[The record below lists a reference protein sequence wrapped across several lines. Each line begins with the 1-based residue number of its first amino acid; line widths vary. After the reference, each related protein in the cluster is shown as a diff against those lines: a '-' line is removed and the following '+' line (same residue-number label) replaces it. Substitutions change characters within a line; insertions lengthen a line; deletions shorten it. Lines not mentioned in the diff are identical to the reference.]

1 MALLAEKLITSSGNT
16 TQSTW
21 PHPCQQ
27 QRLRRHQLLPL
38 SSKQSNIS
46 SNNDKLQISKSFL
59 ITSNKKKSC
68 FYSRPIMNSSWFF
81 VVYLVAAVTLLPL
94 TVMANRLSDTKLH
107 EIYLDNK
114 EIKLSWMVD
123 WYKQEVL
130 FHLQNAFNEQHR
142 WFYLGFSKR
151 GGIGDADIC
160 FFENQNGFFNVV
172 TDTYTS
178 PDGKFVHKDY
188 QQDCVLFK
196 MDEYTLAFKRKFD
209 TCDPSDFRMHEG
221 TMYVMWA
228 RGEVELE
235 LTDYQF
241 PFPNVSSQESG
252 IKMMQLLR
260 ADKILIPETD
270 LKHIEITLDEVPVPV
285 KETTYWCHIQ
295 KLDDFLQQKHHI
307 VQFEPLITTPGVV
320 HHMEVF
326 HCETDWNVE
335 IPLYNGDCEQLP
347 AEAKVCSKVIALWAM
362 GASTFT
368 YPPETG
374 LPIGGKAYNPYIRLE
389 VHFNNPELEK
399 GHVDSSGLRI
409 KMVSQLRQ
417 FDAGVMELGLEYTD
431 KMAIPPGQ
439 VAFPLSGYCI
449 AECTELAF
457 PPSGIVVFGSQLHT
471 HLRGVR
477 VLTRHFRGSE
487 ELRELNRDD
496 YYSHH
501 FQEMRNLHYKP
512 RVLPGDALVT
522 TCYYNT
528 LGYDNAT
535 LGGFSISDEMCVN
548 YMHYY
553 PATKLEVCKSSV
565 SEDTLENYF
574 IYMKKKEHQRGIRLN
589 GARSKNYRSIK
600 WTQPRVDQL
609 YTMYIQEPLS
619 MQCNKSDGFRFEG
632 YQWEGAPITPVQIK
646 IPIHRKLCPNYNP
659 LWLKPLERG
668 ECDLLGE
675 CIY

>member
-1 MALLAEKLITSSGNT
+1 MKMAVKGMLSSNAGSLTGSRVNSPSYISCMVCFIFCLLSA
-16 TQSTW
+16 
-21 PHPCQQ
+21 
-27 QRLRRHQLLPL
+27 LPL
-38 SSKQSNIS
+38 
-46 SNNDKLQISKSFL
+46 
-59 ITSNKKKSC
+59 
-68 FYSRPIMNSSWFF
+68 PFF
-81 VVYLVAAVTLLPL
+81 T
-94 TVMANRLSDTKLH
+94 TANRLSDTKLH
-107 EIYLDNK
+107 EIYLDNA

-130 FHLQNAFNEQHR
+130 FHLQNAFNEKHR

-151 GGIGDADIC
+151 GEMGDADIC
-160 FFENQNGFFNVV
+160 FFENQNGFFNIV

-178 PDGKFVHKDY
+178 PDGKFVQKDY
-188 QQDCVLFK
+188 QQDCELFK

-209 TCDPSDFRMHEG
+209 TCDPLDLRMHEG
-221 TMYVMWA
+221 TMYIVWA
-228 RGEVELE
+228 RGESRLALE
-235 LTDYQF
+235 DYQF
-241 PFPNVSSQESG
+241 PFPNVSSHESG

-260 ADKILIPETD
+260 ADKILIPETN
-270 LKHIEITLDEVPVPV
+270 LKTVRVALENVTVPS

-295 KLDDFLQQKHHI
+295 KLDDSFASKQHI
-307 VQFEPLITTPGVV
+307 VQFEPIITSPDLV
-320 HHMEVF
+320 HHLEVF
-326 HCETDWNVE
+326 HCETDPQVQ

-347 AEAKVCSKVIALWAM
+347 AKAKVCSKVISLWAM

-374 LPIGGKAYNPYIRLE
+374 LPIGGKDYNPFVRLE
-389 VHFNNPELEK
+389 VHFNNPELKE
-399 GHVDSSGLRI
+399 GRIDSSGMRI
-409 KMVSQLRQ
+409 KLSSKLRQ

-439 VAFPLSGYCI
+439 VGFPLSGYCI
-449 AECTELAF
+449 AECTEVAL
-457 PPSGIVVFGSQLHT
+457 PPSGIIIFGSQLHT

-477 VLTRHFRGSE
+477 VLTRHFRDKE
-487 ELRELNRDD
+487 ELREINRDD

-512 RVLPGDALVT
+512 HVLPGDALVT

-528 LGYDNAT
+528 LGYENAT

-548 YMHYY
+548 YIHYY

-565 SEDTLENYF
+565 SEETLENYF
-574 IYMKKKEHQRGIRLN
+574 IYMKKKEHQRGIKLN

-619 MQCNKSDGFRFEG
+619 MQCNKSDGYRFEDFD
-632 YQWEGAPITPVQIK
+632 WEGAAVTPVEIK
-646 IPIHRKLCPNYNP
+646 IPMHGKLCPNYNP
-659 LWLKPLERG
+659 LWLKPLEKG
-668 ECDLLGE
+668 ACDLLGE

>member
-1 MALLAEKLITSSGNT
+1 MAVKGKLSSAHGSWTSSKVGT
-16 TQSTW
+16 TSYISRMA
-21 PHPCQQ
+21 CFAFC
-27 QRLRRHQLLPL
+27 LLSALPL
-38 SSKQSNIS
+38 
-46 SNNDKLQISKSFL
+46 
-59 ITSNKKKSC
+59 
-68 FYSRPIMNSSWFF
+68 PFF
-81 VVYLVAAVTLLPL
+81 T
-94 TVMANRLSDTKLH
+94 TANRLSDTKLH
-107 EIYLDNK
+107 EVYLDNS

-130 FHLQNAFNEQHR
+130 FHLQNAFNENHR

-151 GGIGDADIC
+151 GDVGDADIC
-160 FFENQNGFFNVV
+160 FFENQNGFFNIV

-178 PDGKFVHKDY
+178 PDGKFVQKDY
-188 QQDCVLFK
+188 QQDCELFK

-209 TCDPSDFRMHEG
+209 TCDPLDLRMHEG
-221 TMYVMWA
+221 TMYIMWA
-228 RGEVELE
+228 RGESRLALE
-235 LTDYQF
+235 DYQF
-241 PFPNVSSQESG
+241 PFPNISSHESG

-260 ADKILIPETD
+260 ADKILIPETN
-270 LKHIEITLDEVPVPV
+270 LKTIQVTLENVTVPT

-295 KLDDFLQQKHHI
+295 KLDESFATKQHI
-307 VQFEPLITTPGVV
+307 VQFEPLITSPDLV
-320 HHMEVF
+320 HHLEVF
-326 HCETDWNVE
+326 HCETDPQVE
-335 IPLYNGDCEQLP
+335 IPLYNGDCEKMP
-347 AEAKVCSKVIALWAM
+347 AEAKVCSKVISLWAM

-374 LPIGGKAYNPYIRLE
+374 LPVGGKDYNPYVRLE
-389 VHFNNPELEK
+389 VHFNNPELK
-399 GHVDSSGLRI
+399 AGRIDSSGMRI
-409 KMVSQLRQ
+409 KLASKLRQ

-439 VAFPLSGYCI
+439 VGFPLSGYCI
-449 AECTELAF
+449 AECTEVAL
-457 PPSGIVVFGSQLHT
+457 PSSGIIIFGSQLHT

-477 VLTRHFRGSE
+477 ILTRHFRDNE
-487 ELRELNRDD
+487 ELREVNRDD

-512 RVLPGDALVT
+512 HVLPGDALVT

-528 LGYDNAT
+528 LGYENAT

-548 YMHYY
+548 YIHYY

-574 IYMKKKEHQRGIRLN
+574 IYMKKKEHQRGIRLS

-600 WTQPRVDQL
+600 WTEPRVDQL

-619 MQCNKSDGFRFEG
+619 MQCNKSDGYRFEG
-632 YQWEGAPITPVQIK
+632 YNWEGAPVTPVAIK
-646 IPIHRKLCPNYNP
+646 IPMHSKLCPNYNP
-659 LWLKPLERG
+659 LWLKPLEKG
-668 ECDLLGE
+668 ACDLLGE

>member
-1 MALLAEKLITSSGNT
+1 MAVKGKLSSAHGSWTSSRVGT
-16 TQSTW
+16 TSYISRMA
-21 PHPCQQ
+21 CFAFC
-27 QRLRRHQLLPL
+27 LLSALPL
-38 SSKQSNIS
+38 
-46 SNNDKLQISKSFL
+46 
-59 ITSNKKKSC
+59 
-68 FYSRPIMNSSWFF
+68 PFF
-81 VVYLVAAVTLLPL
+81 T
-94 TVMANRLSDTKLH
+94 TANRLSDTKLH
-107 EIYLDNK
+107 EVYLDNS

-130 FHLQNAFNEQHR
+130 FHLQNAFNENHR

-151 GGIGDADIC
+151 GDVGDADIC
-160 FFENQNGFFNVV
+160 FFENQNGFFNIV

-178 PDGKFVHKDY
+178 PDGKFVQKDY
-188 QQDCVLFK
+188 QQDCELFK

-209 TCDPSDFRMHEG
+209 TCDPLDLRMHEG
-221 TMYVMWA
+221 TMYIMWA
-228 RGEVELE
+228 RGESRLALE
-235 LTDYQF
+235 DYQF
-241 PFPNVSSQESG
+241 PFPNISSHESG

-260 ADKILIPETD
+260 ADKILIPETN
-270 LKHIEITLDEVPVPV
+270 LKTIQVTLENVTVPT

-295 KLDDFLQQKHHI
+295 KLDESFATKQHI
-307 VQFEPLITTPGVV
+307 VQFEPLITSPDLV
-320 HHMEVF
+320 HHLEVF
-326 HCETDWNVE
+326 HCETDPQVE
-335 IPLYNGDCEQLP
+335 IPLYNGDCEKMP
-347 AEAKVCSKVIALWAM
+347 AEAKVCSKVISLWAM

-374 LPIGGKAYNPYIRLE
+374 LPVGGKDYNPFVRLE
-389 VHFNNPELEK
+389 VHFNNPELK
-399 GHVDSSGLRI
+399 AGRIDSSGMRI
-409 KMVSQLRQ
+409 KLASKLRQ

-439 VAFPLSGYCI
+439 VGFPLSGYCI
-449 AECTELAF
+449 AECTEVAL
-457 PPSGIVVFGSQLHT
+457 PSSGIIIFGSQLHT

-477 VLTRHFRGSE
+477 ILTRHFRDNE
-487 ELRELNRDD
+487 ELREVNRDD

-512 RVLPGDALVT
+512 HVLPGDALVT

-528 LGYDNAT
+528 LGYENAT

-548 YMHYY
+548 YIHYY

-574 IYMKKKEHQRGIRLN
+574 IYMKKKEHQRGIRLS

-600 WTQPRVDQL
+600 WTEPRVDQL

-619 MQCNKSDGFRFEG
+619 MQCNKSDGYRFEG
-632 YQWEGAPITPVQIK
+632 YNWEGAPVTPVAIK
-646 IPIHRKLCPNYNP
+646 IPMHSKLCPNYNP
-659 LWLKPLERG
+659 LWLKPLEKG
-668 ECDLLGE
+668 ACDLLGE